1 MWFSA
6 GTIPSYLC
14 ISKLGLINSY
24 WSLILSALI
33 VPYNVLILA
42 SFLKGLPKEILESA
56 RIDGAGEL
64 KIMFRIVLPLAK
76 ASLATIGWNAYM
88 EPLMYISD
96 FNKFTLQ
103 QVLQD
108 IVLNADAVKYELGSA
123 ASNTV
128 TGAALADQLKNA
140 VLIVSM
146 IPMLIIYPFIQKY
159 FVKGA
164 TLGAVKG

>member
-1 MWFSA
+1 
-6 GTIPSYLC
+6 
-14 ISKLGLINSY
+14 
-24 WSLILSALI
+24 
-33 VPYNVLILA
+33 
-42 SFLKGLPKEILESA
+42 
-56 RIDGAGEL
+56 
-64 KIMFRIVLPLAK
+64 
-76 ASLATIGWNAYM
+76 M

-103 QVLQD
+103 QVLQN

-128 TGAALADQLKNA
+128 AGAALADQLKNA